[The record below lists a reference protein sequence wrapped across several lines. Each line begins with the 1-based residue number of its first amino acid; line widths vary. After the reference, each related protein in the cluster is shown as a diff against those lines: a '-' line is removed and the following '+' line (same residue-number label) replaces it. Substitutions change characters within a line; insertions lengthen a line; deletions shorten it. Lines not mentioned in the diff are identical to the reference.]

1 VRVIAAMLML
11 AALAIGG
18 GCTTSPDWIDR
29 TLVTV
34 DLTGTWQGLGA
45 SAIGSG
51 SVSFELT
58 LKQHG
63 PKVAGSVRQEGRRT
77 SGWGVPGEYSGPI
90 DGTVAGDVLSFRQ
103 KNGSLQGEMAVSGD
117 EMTGVVFSNDFSRRQ
132 ITLRRVNSSSQ
143 PDSQQGEN

>member
-1 VRVIAAMLML
+1 MRVIAAMLMA

-34 DLTGTWQGLGA
+34 DVTGTWQGRAAAL
-45 SAIGSG
+45 IGGG
-51 SVSFELT
+51 SISFELT

-63 PKVAGSVRQEGRRT
+63 PKVDGSVRQEGRRT
-77 SGWGVPGEYSGPI
+77 SGVPDEYSGPI

-103 KNGSLQGEMAVSGD
+103 KNGSLQGEMTVSGD
-117 EMTGVVFSNDFSRRQ
+117 EMTGGVFSNTFSRHE
-132 ITLRRVNSSSQ
+132 ITLRRVK
-143 PDSQQGEN
+143 